1 MDDKLPEGR
10 VPLEEWQ
17 KSKRYVIVTA
27 ISSYRMRYA
36 IPVDELQLLNPRVPI
51 DGHEGEWA
59 SDCVTCEEVK
69 EFSQKWLGETI
80 IDTYELTEEEILE
93 QFDLDNDYL
102 KGWTKELKLKSIR
115 NWKAK

>member
-1 MDDKLPEGR
+1 MTK
-10 VPLEEWQ
+10 
-17 KSKRYVIVTA
+17 YIIVTA

-59 SDCVTCEEVK
+59 CDCVTCEEVE

-80 IDTYELTEEEILE
+80 VDSYEMTEEEILQ

-102 KGWTKELKLKSIR
+102 KDWPKEQKLKHIR
-115 NWKAK
+115 NWKAR